1 MKTGQG
7 NLVRSFGEELSAG
20 GMLALKNNTD

>member
-20 GMLALKNNTD
+20 GMLAFENNTD